1 MKKLLGLTLIEMII
15 TMSIVVILAGV
26 TLGNMNKL
34 RRPKDLVNEV
44 TDTIVNTLNQA
55 NATSIATG
63 ATQDVCTLVK
73 GTGTGTSGRA
83 ACDDTA
89 GSWKNVNGSEFNQKV
104 TVTILPAKK
113 IIYKQGLIDNN
124 TSIYTITVTS
134 NTDATYNNVITV
146 WPNSVVE
153 IVRNGGN

>member
-63 ATQDVCTLVK
+63 TLQKVCTIK
-73 GTGTGTSGRA
+73 TGTGTSRA
-83 ACDDTA
+83 DCDPTV
-89 GSWKNVNGSEFNQKV
+89 SPWFNVNGSEFNKKV
-104 TVTILPAKK
+104 TVTIVPATI
-113 IIYKQGLIDNN
+113 IIYTQGLVTSNP
-124 TSIYTITVTS
+124 SIYTITITS
-134 NTDATYNNVITV
+134 STDSTCNNVITL